1 MTPHCK
7 RRSSQNGLS
16 VLEVIVVIVIIGLIS
31 GTLISTLSQ
40 VFESRIRLAPLLDR
54 NDQTILTASWFR
66 SLIGG
71 IIPDY
76 PDGRGVFIGD
86 SRGLRGQSVSPLG
99 GGNGFTSPGI
109 PTLFT
114 LTFAPAGGNR
124 VVLRYSTG
132 LQSVDLA
139 AWSTDDSANIN
150 TGLHYYDGQN
160 WVDHW
165 PLTDQEIRE
174 RAPLGSIR
182 KAEPPPLPMLV
193 RLDIILGGQPFVLAA
208 SPHGPD
214 APLPRLGDVLR

>member
-1 MTPHCK
+1 MIQHADQNS
-7 RRSSQNGLS
+7 RRHGLS
-16 VLEVIVVIVIIGLIS
+16 VLEVMVVIVIIGLIS

-86 SRGLRGQSVSPLG
+86 RRGLRGQSVSPLG
-99 GGNGFTSPGI
+99 GGNGFTGPGI

-114 LTFAPAGGNR
+114 LTFEPVDQNR
-124 VVLRYSTG
+124 VALRYSTG

-139 AWSTDDSANIN
+139 NWSTDDAANIN
-150 TGLHYYDGQN
+150 TGLHYYDGQD
-160 WVDHW
+160 WIDHW
-165 PLTDQEIRE
+165 PLSDQEMRE
-174 RAPLGSIR
+174 RAPLRSIR
-182 KAEPPPLPMLV
+182 KAEPPPLPVLV
-193 RLDIILGGQPFVLAA
+193 RIDIILGGQPFVLAA